1 MLLLSTSLVG
11 TASAAHVQCGDEINE
26 SVTLD
31 SDLGP
36 CPEAGLI
43 VTASGI
49 TVDLNGHRIVGTN
62 DLFADG
68 GIDLRNVTGVTVTNG
83 TISNFDAG
91 VVIRRGS
98 RNVIT
103 NLTIRDN
110 VGNSL
115 SCQFGDGIASFNS
128 NDNVI
133 RGNTIE
139 LNGPLSG
146 IAIIG
151 PSTGNRISGNLV
163 RDNHLPAASPYCGN
177 ARQDIGIRLE
187 GPGAIGNK
195 VDANVVERNGLAGIA
210 VHSTETQYGQP
221 TNNNNTISDNAV
233 NANGVGGGG
242 SGIIM
247 LPNGPLGFV
256 ARPFA
261 NTVKGNT
268 VRLNATDGIQVG
280 NGSTDNALVSNKGS
294 GNLRYDTSDFNLE
307 PPCDNNSWVRNSF
320 LTVNQPCVAGNPNAG
335 PKKQQ
340 ADEPLLDI
348 KTRNLPLDP

>member
-1 MLLLSTSLVG
+1 MVLLSTSLVG
-11 TASAAHVQCGDEINE
+11 TAGAAHVQCGDEITQ
-26 SVTLD
+26 SITLD

-36 CPEAGLI
+36 CPGAGLI
-43 VTASGI
+43 VKASGI
-49 TVDLNGHRIVGTN
+49 TIDLNGHRIVGTN
-62 DLFADG
+62 DPFAHG
-68 GIDLRNVTGVTVTNG
+68 GIDLDNVTGVTLTNG

-91 VVIRRGS
+91 VVIQRGS

-103 NLTIRDN
+103 NLRIREN

-115 SCQFGDGIASFNS
+115 GCELGDGIASFSS

-133 RGNTIE
+133 HGNTIE

-163 RDNHLPAASPYCGN
+163 RENHLPAASPRCG
-177 ARQDIGIRLE
+177 RPHQDIGIRLE
-187 GPGAIGNK
+187 GPGAVGNK

-210 VHSTETQYGQP
+210 VHSTVNRAP

-247 LPNGPLGFV
+247 LPNGPLDSV

-261 NTVKGNT
+261 TTVKGNT
-268 VRLNATDGIQVG
+268 VRLNTTDGIQVG
-280 NGSTDNALVSNKGS
+280 NGSTDNALVSNQGS
-294 GNLRYDTSDFNLE
+294 GNVRYDGSDFNLE

-340 ADEPLLDI
+340 EDEPLLDI
-348 KTRNLPLDP
+348 KTRDLPLNP

>member
-11 TASAAHVQCGDEINE
+11 TARAAHVQCGDEITQ

-36 CPEAGLI
+36 CPGPGLI

-62 DLFADG
+62 DPFAHG
-68 GIDLRNVTGVTVTNG
+68 GIDLDNVTGVTLTNG

-91 VVIRRGS
+91 VVIQQGS

-103 NLTIRDN
+103 NLTIREN

-115 SCQFGDGIASFNS
+115 GCELGDGIASFSS

-133 RGNTIE
+133 HGNTIE
-139 LNGPLSG
+139 SNGPLSG

-163 RDNHLPAASPYCGN
+163 RDNHLPAASPRCG
-177 ARQDIGIRLE
+177 RPHQDIGIRLE
-187 GPGAIGNK
+187 GPGAVGNK

-210 VHSTETQYGQP
+210 VHSTVNRAP

-247 LPNGPLGFV
+247 LPNGPLDSV

-280 NGSTDNALVSNKGS
+280 NGSTDNALVSNQGS
-294 GNLRYDTSDFNLE
+294 GNLRYDGSDFNLE

-348 KTRNLPLDP
+348 KARDLPLDP

>member
-11 TASAAHVQCGDEINE
+11 TSGAAHVECGDEITH

-110 VGNSL
+110 VGTSL
-115 SCQFGDGIASFNS
+115 RCELGDGIASFNS

-133 RGNTIE
+133 QGNTIE
-139 LNGPLSG
+139 LNGPLSAL
-146 IAIIG
+146 AIIG

-163 RDNHLPAASPYCGN
+163 RDNYLPAASPYCGN

-187 GPGAIGNK
+187 GPGVIGNK

-210 VHSTETQYGQP
+210 VHSTVMGEP

-233 NANGVGGGG
+233 NANGVGRGG

-247 LPNGPLGFV
+247 LPNGPLGSV

-268 VRLNATDGIQVG
+268 VRLNSTDGIQVG
-280 NGSTDNALVSNKGS
+280 NGSTDNALVSNQGS
-294 GNLRYDTSDFNLE
+294 GNLRYDGSDFNLE
-307 PPCDNNSWVRNSF
+307 PPCDNNLWVRNSF
-320 LTVNQPCVAGNPNAG
+320 LTVNQPCVAGNPKAG
-335 PKKQQ
+335 PKTQQ
-340 ADEPLLDI
+340 AEEPLLDI
-348 KTRNLPLDP
+348 KTRDLPLDP